1 MRLLYLY
8 TQYNSIWTMCLSALN
23 HLEFNR
29 VHLHNIPTHAAHTAA
44 VRVYATLCSM
54 LISLAI
60 LSELKIMSVS

>member
-1 MRLLYLY
+1 
-8 TQYNSIWTMCLSALN
+8 MCLSALN